1 MGMVFDLTNQKFKD
15 MASENLKKKMEEL
28 FRLFKKMMEKYPPES
43 MPGIDKTQ
51 AEQLKMM
58 MSNYD
63 NMEISFSSDMFG
75 GFFDEEM
82 TEKILTKLI
91 QQLREQLGED
101 AYEDIEEERLSIV
114 DKKEKEFE
122 QLPTEDRYVAL
133 LDAIDAELKKP
144 NISMEEIDELLDKRR
159 KIQDTISKQLHS

>member
-1 MGMVFDLTNQKFKD
+1 MVFDLTNQKFKD

-28 FRLFKKMMEKYPPES
+28 LRLFKKMMEKYPPES

-101 AYEDIEEERLSIV
+101 AYEEEVEERLSIV

-133 LDAIDAELKKP
+133 LDAIDTELKKP

-159 KIQDTISKQLHS
+159 NIQDTISKQLHS